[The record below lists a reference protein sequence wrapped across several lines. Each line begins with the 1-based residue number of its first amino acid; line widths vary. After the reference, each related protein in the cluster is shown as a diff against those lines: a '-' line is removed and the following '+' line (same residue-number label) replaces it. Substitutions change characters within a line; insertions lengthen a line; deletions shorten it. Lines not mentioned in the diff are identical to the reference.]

1 MTVVDDLDEF
11 ARTVFEGQKFSAHL
25 EAKLGPVSAGKAEI
39 SIELKE
45 FHKQQHGFAHG
56 GVVSYL
62 ADNSIAYAGGLAMGG
77 NALVSE
83 YKINYVRPGVGKTLV
98 ARAEA
103 IAVGRSQAVCQSRV
117 YGVAE
122 DGTEKLCAIA
132 QGTVV
137 PAPDP

>member
-1 MTVVDDLDEF
+1 MSDNLDEF
-11 ARTVFEGQKFSAHL
+11 ARNVFEGQKFSTHL

-39 SIELKE
+39 SIELKD
-45 FHKQQHGFAHG
+45 FHKQQHASRMAALS
-56 GVVSYL
+56 VTSQTTRL
-62 ADNSIAYAGGLAMGG
+62 PMPAGLPWAAMRWCRNTRSTTSGR
-77 NALVSE
+77 AS
-83 YKINYVRPGVGKTLV
+83 GKTLV

-137 PAPDP
+137 PAPNP